1 MTGVISVA
9 DLNQKL
15 KGRSLTI
22 SNVQSTVYEI
32 IYKYEA
38 NQRNG
43 DLNEYQALG
52 MTRVDSTNLSIVN
65 STVKSVASAH

>member
-52 MTRVDSTNLSIVN
+52 MTGVDSTNLSIVN